1 MTDWEPDRLQSL
13 CLAIIHTALL
23 SGVVQIRRWRQRIFP
38 HLVSLISFVKEEGRS
53 HQLRIPGKTAG
64 QGDGESGEDRMHGQ
78 RMSRG
83 SVGDPDEIGH

>member
-1 MTDWEPDRLQSL
+1 M
-13 CLAIIHTALL
+13 C
-23 SGVVQIRRWRQRIFP
+23 
-38 HLVSLISFVKEEGRS
+38 LISFVKEEGRS
-53 HQLRIPGKTAG
+53 HQLRVPGKTAG

>member
-1 MTDWEPDRLQSL
+1 MPSHHSYCPPVRCGADKAVEAED
-13 CLAIIHTALL
+13 
-23 SGVVQIRRWRQRIFP
+23 FP
-38 HLVSLISFVKEEGRS
+38 PPGEISFVKEEGRS